1 MNASKRLITSLFLAG
16 GIALAAA
23 PTLHAEHEKGH
34 GMGMGMHSEAG
45 KKCPMGGM
53 DRHGGGMMGG
63 MMGGGHDLQPRF
75 LRGLDLT
82 EAQQDKVFDILYPL
96 IPEQRKHHKEARDLR
111 QQQKDLTLSKDYDAG
126 KLKKLVEAEAKS
138 HSEHKLKM
146 AAAHN
151 KIYQLLTD
159 EQKAKVAEKME
170 QRHH

>member
-1 MNASKRLITSLFLAG
+1 MKASKRLITSLFLAG

-23 PTLHAEHEKGH
+23 PALHAEHEKGH
-34 GMGMGMHSEAG
+34 GMGMHSEAG
-45 KKCPMGGM
+45 KKCPMGEMG
-53 DRHGGGMMGG
+53 RHGGGMMGG

-96 IPEQRKHHKEARDLR
+96 IPEQRAHHKEVRELR

-126 KLKKLVEAEAKS
+126 KLKKLVETEAKS
-138 HSEHKLKM
+138 HTEHKLKL

-159 EQKAKVAEKME
+159 EQKAKVTERLEKH
-170 QRHH
+170 RK